1 MTMRR
6 LFGPCG
12 GAANKDVPAVAD
24 VDESL
29 GNGKDQGACAARKKA
44 KGQGMG
50 RTKEDGMPKKSSDKM
65 KGDGQTLDGFNRRTG
80 LRNLRAA
87 PKCGRIV
94 GMCAKNS
101 KARWP
106 PYSTIS
112 METPATAQAGC

>member
-65 KGDGQTLDGFNRRTG
+65 KGDGQTLDGFNPRAG
-80 LRNLRAA
+80 LRSRCH
-87 PKCGRIV
+87 KCDSEYHVASERPRSGV
-94 GMCAKNS
+94 L
-101 KARWP
+101 
-106 PYSTIS
+106 
-112 METPATAQAGC
+112 